1 MATSTCVDATMRTSV
16 CMLVLGLLSELER
29 HDVATHLD
37 SCASCRAEREEIG
50 HTVDTLGLLSATHV
64 RRLIADFGA
73 GPAEPDR
80 TPPGDRLFGAPGA
93 PPARDLPARTE
104 APVGIV
110 RETRAVS
117 RLGVPD
123 DVRPVTQ
130 ARPATVS
137 DRHRA
142 GPGEGFL
149 PPRPA
154 TGPLSRGP
162 HSHRRPR
169 SRRRRLG
176 GVVGVS
182 GLLAVALS
190 TTLLVEPWHATD
202 SPGPVVAVA
211 TTDDGASGV
220 EFSAVL
226 YDDDGQVNLRV
237 STDGLA
243 PDASYQLWALTT
255 AGEELLL
262 GRLNGTPGRGG
273 YAGDVAVS
281 VDDLS
286 QLSVRHVDG
295 GVLVTAEVIKGSPR
309 PDGGP
314 DPT

>member
-1 MATSTCVDATMRTSV
+1 MVTSTCVDATMRTSV
-16 CMLVLGLLSELER
+16 GMLVLGLLSEVER
-29 HDVATHLD
+29 RDVATHLD
-37 SCASCRAEREEIG
+37 HCASCRAEREEID
-50 HTVDTLGLLSATHV
+50 HTVDTLGLLGAAHV

-73 GPAEPDR
+73 VPAGPDR
-80 TPPGDRLFGAPGA
+80 TPPGDHLFGAPGA
-93 PPARDLPARTE
+93 APARERPARAE
-104 APVGIV
+104 APVVIV
-110 RETRAVS
+110 RETHAVP

-123 DVRPVTQ
+123 DVHPVNQ
-130 ARPATVS
+130 ARPATAT
-137 DRHRA
+137 DRYRA

-169 SRRRRLG
+169 SRRRRIG
-176 GVVGVS
+176 GVVGVT

-190 TTLLVEPWHATD
+190 TTLLIEPWKATD

-211 TTDDGASGV
+211 ATDDGVSGV

-286 QLSVRHVDG
+286 QLSVRQVDG
-295 GVLVTAEVIKGSPR
+295 GVLVTAEVVKGSPR
-309 PDGGP
+309 PDGAP